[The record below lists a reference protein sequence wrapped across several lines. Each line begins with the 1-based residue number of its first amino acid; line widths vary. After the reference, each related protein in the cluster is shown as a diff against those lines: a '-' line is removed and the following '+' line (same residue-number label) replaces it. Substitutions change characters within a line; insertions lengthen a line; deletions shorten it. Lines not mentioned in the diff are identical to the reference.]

1 MPTRELRRKPASF
14 PITIPAD
21 ASSAS
26 PRDLSPLVSG
36 STLIVTVP
44 FSPTTDQDVSDE
56 ALYSQD
62 GSIDCATRDVE
73 QLGYLGHT
81 SLTTDQ
87 DVSDEA
93 LYSQGGSIDS
103 ATRDIEQIGYL
114 GHTSPTTDQPVHDH

>member
-14 PITIPAD
+14 PITIPED
-21 ASSAS
+21 ASSDSSAS

-62 GSIDCATRDVE
+62 GSVDCATRDVE

-81 SLTTDQ
+81 S
-87 DVSDEA
+87 
-93 LYSQGGSIDS
+93 
-103 ATRDIEQIGYL
+103 
-114 GHTSPTTDQPVHDH
+114 PTTDQPVHDH